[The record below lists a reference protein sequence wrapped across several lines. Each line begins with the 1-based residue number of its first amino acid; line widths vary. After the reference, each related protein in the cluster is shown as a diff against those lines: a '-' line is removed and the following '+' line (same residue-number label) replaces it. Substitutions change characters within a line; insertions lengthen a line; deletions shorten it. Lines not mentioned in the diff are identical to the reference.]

1 MPAPLP
7 GRAGGSSGS
16 GDAHLHHRNTRPEQ
30 QMEETGIGKGDEI
43 PHGHG
48 LQEQLPPLQMHLRR
62 PALPSIY
69 ILDFMDIHPKKE
81 VNLIVPEETQVV
93 CS

>member
-1 MPAPLP
+1 
-7 GRAGGSSGS
+7 
-16 GDAHLHHRNTRPEQ
+16 
-30 QMEETGIGKGDEI
+30 MEEIGNGKADEI

-48 LQEQLPPLQMHLRR
+48 LQAQQPPLQMHLRR

-69 ILDFMDIHPKKE
+69 ILDFMEIHQKKE
-81 VNLIVPEETQVV
+81 INLIVPEETQVV